1 MREKLIESVKSFFR
15 YKIAVVG
22 DIALDCFLYGFVE
35 RINPENPGAPLIRID
50 KEEYRLG
57 CAGNVAENLVSLHA
71 VASLYTVAG
80 KDNYAEI
87 IKNLCKDNNIFLFAE
102 QEGETIRKQRVIEEE
117 HGHYISRE
125 DFGESKLEAI
135 SRSTEKL
142 LFESL
147 DSAKIDALIL
157 SDYNKHLFRGEFGRE
172 LIALANS
179 KRIPTIVD
187 PKPVNID
194 SFYGATLIC
203 PNIHEARQITDYNG
217 NIKELTKRLKEK
229 TGSEYVIITRGK
241 EGLLTYDGSFYEI
254 PTHAREVTD
263 VTGAGD
269 TVAAVLTLGLVSG
282 LDIKESAQL
291 ANYAAGIVVEKAG
304 TSQVSQEELI
314 DRINEDHQ
322 KDNL

>member
-1 MREKLIESVKSFFR
+1 VREKLIESVKSFFR

-194 SFYGATLIC
+194 WSY
-203 PNIHEARQITDYNG
+203 
-217 NIKELTKRLKEK
+217 
-229 TGSEYVIITRGK
+229 S
-241 EGLLTYDGSFYEI
+241 
-254 PTHAREVTD
+254 
-263 VTGAGD
+263 
-269 TVAAVLTLGLVSG
+269 
-282 LDIKESAQL
+282 
-291 ANYAAGIVVEKAG
+291 
-304 TSQVSQEELI
+304 
-314 DRINEDHQ
+314 
-322 KDNL
+322 NLPKYP